1 MEVFMAAKMHPN
13 SLANLKLAPQ
23 FNSENAKEA
32 QRKSVESRKANAEAR
47 KRLQLTAQ
55 ELKMDV
61 KELMAEHSVSALD
74 VLRLAMVKAIS
85 NDDMDQAIDIAKSIA
100 EFETPKLGR
109 VEQTNIEV
117 KAEDMSDEELNA
129 KLKALMEK

>member
-1 MEVFMAAKMHPN
+1 MATKKMHPN
-13 SLANLKLAPQ
+13 SLANLKLAPV
-23 FNSENAKEA
+23 FDADNAREA
-32 QRKSVESRKANAEAR
+32 QAKSVIARKANAEAR

-61 KELMAEHSVSALD
+61 KELMAEHQVSALD
-74 VLRLAMVKAIS
+74 VLRLAMIKAIS
-85 NDDMDQAIDIAKSIA
+85 NDDIDQAVDIAKSIA

-117 KAEDMSDEELNA
+117 KAEDMSDEELNK
-129 KLKALMEK
+129 KLKELMGN

>member
-1 MEVFMAAKMHPN
+1 MATKKMHPN
-13 SLANLKLAPQ
+13 SLANLKLAPV
-23 FNSENAKEA
+23 FDADNAREA
-32 QRKSVESRKANAEAR
+32 QAKSVLARKANAEAR

-61 KELMAEHSVSALD
+61 KELMAEHQVNALD
-74 VLRLAMVKAIS
+74 VLRLAMIKAIS
-85 NDDMDQAIDIAKSIA
+85 NDDIDQAVDIAKSIA

-117 KAEDMSDEELNA
+117 KAEDMSDEELNK
-129 KLKALMEK
+129 KLKELMGN

>member
-1 MEVFMAAKMHPN
+1 MATKKMHPN
-13 SLANLKLAPQ
+13 SLANLKLAPV
-23 FNSENAKEA
+23 FDADNAREA
-32 QRKSVESRKANAEAR
+32 QAKSVLARKANAEAR

-61 KELMAEHSVSALD
+61 KELMAEHQVNALD
-74 VLRLAMVKAIS
+74 VLRLAMIKAIS

-117 KAEDMSDEELNA
+117 KAEDMSDEELNK
-129 KLKALMEK
+129 KLKELMGN